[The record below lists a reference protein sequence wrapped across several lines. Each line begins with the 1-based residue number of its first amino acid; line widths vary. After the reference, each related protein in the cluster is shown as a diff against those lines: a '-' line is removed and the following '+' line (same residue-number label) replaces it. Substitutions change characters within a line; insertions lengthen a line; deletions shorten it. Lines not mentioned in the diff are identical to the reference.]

1 MPPSDPDPAVSFHRV
16 PSALNRARVEEF
28 AVKLKQGPAKRV
40 PFHCLLTTDTQL
52 QQLNRHFLGK
62 DYATDVLSFPESGD
76 IAISYPRARVQAKE
90 FGHSVEEEIS
100 ILMLHGVL
108 HLAGMDHE
116 TDGGAMARTEAVWR
130 KKLGLPLGLIARTHQ
145 RKVPV

>member
-1 MPPSDPDPAVSFHRV
+1 MLSSDPDPAVSFHRV
-16 PSALNRARVEEF
+16 PHTLNRASVEEF

-40 PFHCLLTTDTQL
+40 AFHCLLTTDAQL
-52 QQLNRHFLGK
+52 QQLNLQFLGK
-62 DYATDVLSFPESGD
+62 DYPTDVLSFPESGD
-76 IAISYPRARVQAKE
+76 IAISYPRARAQAVE
-90 FGHSVEEEIS
+90 FGHSVEKEIS

-130 KKLGLPLGLIARTHQ
+130 RKLGLPLGLIARAHRT
-145 RKVPV
+145 RVPA